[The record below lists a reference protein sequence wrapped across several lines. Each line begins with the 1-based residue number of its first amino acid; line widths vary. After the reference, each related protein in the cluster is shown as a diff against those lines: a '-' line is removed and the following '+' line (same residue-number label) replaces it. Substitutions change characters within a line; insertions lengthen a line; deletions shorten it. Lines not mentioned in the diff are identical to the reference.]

1 MPLELDI
8 SYSFQRLLEKSRSV
22 SGRLVSRQL
31 TFILD
36 SFLKN
41 RFEKAASILGRGEKI
56 ALIAL
61 GGYGRME
68 ISPHSDVD
76 ILYLHNGIP
85 ETKLSEIISSTNTYL
100 YDSGKEVGHI
110 CRTIKESF
118 HYLDDMS
125 SFHAVL
131 DSRFLAGSREM
142 FEKYKTDFLGKL
154 PFKYVERYNRSKELQ
169 LSERFL
175 REDKPILL
183 SEPHLKSDICG
194 LRDVQYV
201 YWHEKALNPI
211 PSLGA
216 LALLPVFQRGEA
228 QLLEEAYDFLLRTRI
243 ALHVATGRKHDRLD
257 LNLQPEVAAYLGF
270 GDKDALQT
278 VEKFMNQL
286 YGHQKNVFFVMRSY
300 LDFAIERNKPGKAE
314 TFSYSGLAFSKVRD
328 AIYPPP
334 EENLF
339 ADPHTLY
346 RDVMLTFRMIQ
357 ETGFH
362 VSGTLLNEIRFA
374 SPFLDDDFRY
384 SAEVNGEFLNIL
396 RLLKDRGRVLK
407 LMHECQVLGALLPE
421 FGACTNFALFS
432 YHHEFTVDEHTLL
445 ILHELDRLDSGD
457 FEDPDILEV
466 YKECVKTEIL
476 SLAIL
481 LHDAGKVKEGD
492 HSEYGA
498 ELAVSVGD
506 RLGLSEEDTDLCRFL
521 VEKHILMSE
530 LSSKR
535 DISDPGLIR
544 SFARTVSSAERLR
557 LLYILTIIDTKSV
570 GSNVLTNWKKSILSD
585 LYRNTM
591 EFLRE
596 KPLPEEELLDEVE
609 RISHAKDLVSYLIE
623 KEGREKNIA
632 ESVAS
637 FAYSVIPHSYLKTV
651 SNRKILKHFKSIVTL
666 SQDSNNQLLFESE
679 RDPAFVTADVV
690 SQDLPEILLDLCCS
704 VSSEG
709 LSLVG
714 MQSYA
719 SGKFQINIL
728 QVTDSQGSGNISPEK
743 ISKLEDKLRLMA
755 SGKLQRDSIAFEPTE
770 WNPRKPIPESM
781 INRSVRFSN
790 EDLSDMTIMEV
801 RMPDMV
807 GLVYRIL
814 RKVFEFGL
822 KVSYLRVSTSADYAY
837 DSFYLQDKDGGQ
849 VKDKKLLSSLE
860 SRILGIQAMERV
872 TGELTF

>member
-41 RFEKAASILGRGEKI
+41 RFEKAVSGLGRGEKI

-131 DSRFLAGSREM
+131 DSRFLSGSREM
-142 FEKYKTDFLGKL
+142 FEKYKTDFLEKL
-154 PFKYVERYNRSKELQ
+154 PSKYVERYNRSKELQ

-384 SAEVNGEFLNIL
+384 SAEVNGEFLNML

-544 SFARTVSSAERLR
+544 SFARTVSSPERLR

-570 GSNVLTNWKKSILSD
+570 GSNVLTNWKKSILND

>member
-8 SYSFQRLLEKSRSV
+8 TYSFQRLLEKSRSV
-22 SGRLVSRQL
+22 SGKLVSRQL
-31 TFILD
+31 TFIID
-36 SFLKN
+36 SFLRS
-41 RFEKAASILGRGEKI
+41 RFEKAVSILGRGEKI

-76 ILYLHNGIP
+76 ILYLHNGIS
-85 ETKLSEIISSTNTYL
+85 EAKLSEIISSINTYL
-100 YDSGKEVGHI
+100 YNSGKEVGHI

-118 HYLDDMS
+118 RYLDDMS
-125 SFHAVL
+125 SFHAIL
-131 DSRFLAGSREM
+131 DSRFLIGSREIYQ
-142 FEKYKTDFLGKL
+142 KYKTEFLEKL
-154 PFKYVERYNRSKELQ
+154 PPKYIETYNVAKELQ
-169 LSERFL
+169 LSDRFL

-183 SEPHLKSDICG
+183 SEPHLKTDICG
-194 LRDVQYV
+194 LRDIQCV
-201 YWHEKALNPI
+201 YWHEKSLNPI

-243 ALHVATGRKHDRLD
+243 ALHVVTGRKHDRLD
-257 LNLQPEVAAYLGF
+257 LNLQPEVAEYLGY
-270 GDKDALQT
+270 GKKENLQT
-278 VEKFMNQL
+278 VEKFMNEL

-300 LDFAIERNKPGKAE
+300 LDFVIERRKPGPAE
-314 TFSYSGLAFSKVRD
+314 SIAYEGLSFSKVRN
-328 AIYPPP
+328 AVFPPM
-334 EENLF
+334 EGNLF

-346 RDVMLTFRMIQ
+346 EDVILTFRMIQ
-357 ETGFH
+357 ETGLL

-384 SAEVNGEFLNIL
+384 SAEVNAEFLKIL
-396 RLLKDRGRVLK
+396 RLPKDRGRVLK
-407 LMHECQVLGALLPE
+407 LMHECQVLGALVPE

-432 YHHEFTVDEHTLL
+432 YHHEYTVDEHTLL
-445 ILHELDRLDSGD
+445 ILHELDRLDNGE
-457 FEDPDILEV
+457 FEDSEILQV

-521 VEKHILMSE
+521 VEKHISMSE

-535 DISDPGLIR
+535 DISDPALIR
-544 SFARTVSSAERLR
+544 SFARTVGTPERLR

-570 GSNVLTNWKKSILSD
+570 GNNVLTNWKKAILSD
-585 LYRNTM
+585 LFRNTM
-591 EFLRE
+591 SYL
-596 KPLPEEELLDEVE
+596 KAKGVPQEEIQEEAE
-609 RISHAKDLVSYLIE
+609 RIVLSKDLVAYLTE
-623 KEGREKNIA
+623 KEGQDPGISR
-632 ESVAS
+632 SVAS

-651 SNRKILKHFKSIVTL
+651 SNRKILKHFKTIATL
-666 SQDSNNQLLFESE
+666 SQESTEKLLFASE
-679 RDPAFVTADVV
+679 RDPAFVSVEVV
-690 SQDLPEILLDLCCS
+690 SRELPEILLDLCCS

-714 MQSYA
+714 MQSYT
-719 SGKFQINIL
+719 SSEFQIHIL

-743 ISKLEDKLRLMA
+743 ISRMEGKLRLMA
-755 SGKLQRDSIAFEPTE
+755 TGKLQRDSIAFEPTE
-770 WNPRKPIPESM
+770 WNPRKAIPES
-781 INRSVRFSN
+781 IVNRSVRFSN
-790 EDLSDMTIMEV
+790 EDLSDVTIMEV

-837 DSFYLQDKDGGQ
+837 DSFYLQTQNGEQ
-849 VKDKKLLSSLE
+849 VKDAEFLSSLE
-860 SRILGIQAMERV
+860 ARILGIQATERV
-872 TGELTF
+872 TGELVF